1 MGQGVTAELLLAA
14 LLGGVLRISPALA
27 WVAVGDCLSQRSGR
41 FNIGLEGIVPCGAV
55 AALAAADAGGGAA
68 AGVAG
73 AALAGCVLGLAFALC
88 CALPRVNELAVG
100 IAFLV
105 GGTALARFAGGPFT
119 ALPVPEVAAVD
130 LAALFGAAW
139 SRGTFEVSALLPL
152 ALVLALALA
161 WALANTRAG
170 VLLGAAGGAGGDAAL
185 AAVGASAERLR
196 VLAVSAGGA
205 CAGVGG
211 ASLVMFY
218 PRGWSDHLADG
229 VGISA
234 LVLVFL
240 ARSRPVVA
248 FVAALAF
255 SAVASAGLVLQTAL
269 GSQAHHFLNALPY
282 AAVLLALLV
291 PAAAAA
297 RGRPGA

>member
-1 MGQGVTAELLLAA
+1 MTAELLLAA
-14 LLGGVLRISPALA
+14 LVGGVLRISPALA
-27 WVAVGDCLSQRSGR
+27 WAAVGDCLAQRSGR
-41 FNIGLEGIVPCGAV
+41 FNIGIEGIVPCGAV
-55 AALAAADAGGGAA
+55 AALAAADAAGGAA

-73 AALAGCVLGLAFALC
+73 GALAGAVLGLAFALC

-105 GGTALARFAGGPFT
+105 GGTALARFAGGPLT
-119 ALPVPEVAAVD
+119 GLPVPELAAFD
-130 LAALFGAAW
+130 LAALFGSGGA
-139 SRGTFEVSALLPL
+139 RGTYEVSVLLPL
-152 ALVLALALA
+152 ALLLALALA
-161 WALANTRAG
+161 WMLANTRAG
-170 VLLGAAGGAGGDAAL
+170 MLLCAAGGANGDAAL
-185 AAVGASAERLR
+185 AAVGVRAERLR

-205 CAGVGG
+205 CAGIGG

-240 ARSRPVVA
+240 ARSRPVAA

-255 SAVASAGLVLQTAL
+255 SAIASAGLALQAAL
-269 GSQAHHFLNALPY
+269 GSEAHHFLNALPY
-282 AAVLLALLV
+282 AAVLLALML
-291 PAAAAA
+291 PAALAA
-297 RGRPGA
+297 RGRPGT